1 MRKEFLIRHGQSEG
15 NVDTSIYYEK
25 MDCDIELTD
34 VGMNDARNVAQKIQN
49 LSEEIRYWS
58 VYFSPYK
65 RAVDTKDVIV
75 EMLNFDNKVCE
86 QRMIPQMRERDF
98 GGLRDI
104 MKDRALTDDHFN
116 FFFRPPSGESLAD
129 CYDRSCFVAD
139 HLDRGKNYGN
149 RILVAHGEW
158 IKTYLMYRL
167 GWSIEEFDNYKN
179 PKNCEVIL
187 IEYDDNRWYISP
199 LTPLRTRNKTTAKI

>member
-1 MRKEFLIRHGQSEG
+1 MIREFLIRHGQSEG
-15 NVDTSIYYEK
+15 NVDPSIYYEK
-25 MDCDIELTD
+25 NDCDIELTD

-49 LSEEIRYWS
+49 LSDASRYWS
-58 VYFSPYK
+58 VYFSPYR
-65 RAVDTKDVIV
+65 RAVDTKDAIV
-75 EMLNFDNKVCE
+75 ERMHLDANVCE

-104 MKDRALTDDHFN
+104 MKDRVLTDDHFN

-139 HLDRGKNYGN
+139 QLDRGQSYGD

-167 GWSIEEFDNYKN
+167 NWSIEEFDTYKN
-179 PKNCEVIL
+179 PKNCELIL
-187 IEYDDNRWYISP
+187 IEKENYTY
-199 LTPLRTRNKTTAKI
+199 K